1 MHSLYQQ
8 QIMDHYHFPRHKG
21 TLTGAHCVQSSRA
34 HPSCGDQVSMSVCL
48 EAGAIK
54 DAKFDGIGCVV
65 SLAVADMLLA
75 TVIGRS
81 VAQAQKI
88 SLNELKKMVGIEVGP
103 TRLQC
108 VLLSLDVLNDILRHA

>member
-21 TLTGAHCVQSSRA
+21 TLTGAHCVRSSRA
-34 HPSCGDQVSMSVCL
+34 HPSCGDRVSMSVCL
-48 EAGAIK
+48 EDGIIK

-75 TVIGRS
+75 TVVGRPI
-81 VAQAQKI
+81 AQAHKI
-88 SLNELKKMVGIEVGP
+88 TIDEVTRMVGIDVGP
-103 TRLQC
+103 TRIKC
-108 VLLSLDVLNDILRHA
+108 VKLSLDVLNDILRHA